1 MSQHTIQTEV
11 EVQLAYDDYAYP
23 VLEIT
28 YEYERGYT
36 PKTPRGEYG
45 PIDPPVG
52 DHIYLYEAKLLNG
65 HGMHPKH
72 YRIQEWAEQFLKSD
86 VGRNYAIDCAET
98 DLRAMRHAHLE
109 NSRDRD
115 Q

>member
-1 MSQHTIQTEV
+1 MSTHTIQTEV
-11 EVQLAYDDYAYP
+11 EVLLAHDDYAYP

-36 PKTPRGEYG
+36 PKTPRGEYM
-45 PIDPPVG
+45 PIDAPVG

-65 HGMHPKH
+65 HGLDPEPE
-72 YRIQEWAEQFLKSD
+72 RVQQWAEHFLKSD
-86 VGRNYAIDCAET
+86 VGHNYAIDCAEL
-98 DLRAMRHAHLE
+98 DLLAQKHAHLE
-109 NSRDRD
+109 DRRE